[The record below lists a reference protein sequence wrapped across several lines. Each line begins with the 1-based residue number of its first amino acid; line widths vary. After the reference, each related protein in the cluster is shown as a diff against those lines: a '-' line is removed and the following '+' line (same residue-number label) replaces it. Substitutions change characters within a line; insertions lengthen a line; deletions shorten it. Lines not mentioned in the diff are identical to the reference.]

1 MIILNCKHT
10 IVVFLITSI
19 GLVYISSQ
27 LILGQSNI
35 SNTENKIKVP
45 SHLDIE
51 SQSTRQEMAAI
62 NKSASNSTNATEQA
76 HNETNITNNSNQSLH
91 EFANGTMAGDN

>member
-1 MIILNCKHT
+1 MHQG
-10 IVVFLITSI
+10 VVFFIIMT
-19 GLVYISSQ
+19 GLVFISSQ

-62 NKSASNSTNATEQA
+62 NNSVSNSTNSTAEVYNAT
-76 HNETNITNNSNQSLH
+76 NNTNNSNQS
-91 EFANGTMAGDN
+91 

>member
-1 MIILNCKHT
+1 MIRVCMHQG
-10 IVVFLITSI
+10 VVFFIIMT
-19 GLVYISSQ
+19 GLVFISSQ

-62 NKSASNSTNATEQA
+62 NNSVSNSTNSTAEVYNAT
-76 HNETNITNNSNQSLH
+76 NNTNNSNQS
-91 EFANGTMAGDN
+91 